1 VEQVYNDSGEMKI
14 GQYKATITDNG
25 TGSVYNE
32 VAALVL
38 SVKDGNGDDIQ
49 ITSSPFEIIGDGLG
63 GGAEQSE
70 SLATGLPIVYI
81 NTPNSVA
88 ITSKDDW
95 TSDVE
100 MKILDYSNG
109 KYTVDYEGTM
119 SMKGRG
125 NSTWTFPKKPYSLKL
140 DSKSKILGMKK
151 HKRWCLLANWCDRT
165 LMRNAV
171 SYEIARRTT
180 GMAWTPSGK
189 YVEVVLNGKHI
200 GNYWLCEQI
209 KVDGNRVD
217 ITELDTKATEGD
229 AITGGYI
236 FELDSYFDET
246 YKFKSSIYNL
256 PWQFKDPDEV
266 NDAQFAYVQDYVTK
280 METTLSDET
289 QFTNREFVKYMD
301 LNSFVDW
308 WFVYELSM
316 NAEPNHPKSSY
327 MNKDVDSKDGRIK
340 AGPVWDFDWGT
351 YRPSTTS
358 SYTIINSLYYKR
370 LFKDAEFKQLV
381 KSRWNEQKAQFQS
394 IADSYIDGLRES
406 LRASDKINNAMW
418 PIETSSVVT
427 YLVNGDEKMSWDEA
441 VDRLKNAYQT
451 KLNWL
456 DTQINAY

>member
-1 VEQVYNDSGEMKI
+1 
-14 GQYKATITDNG
+14 
-25 TGSVYNE
+25 
-32 VAALVL
+32 
-38 SVKDGNGDDIQ
+38 
-49 ITSSPFEIIGDGLG
+49 
-63 GGAEQSE
+63 
-70 SLATGLPIVYI
+70 
-81 NTPNSVA
+81 
-88 ITSKDDW
+88 
-95 TSDVE
+95 

-125 NSTWTFPKKPYSLKL
+125 NSTWSYPKKPYALKL

-151 HKRWCLLANWCDRT
+151 HKRWCLLANWMDRT

-236 FELDSYFDET
+236 FELDLYFDET

-280 METTLSDET
+280 METALSDET
-289 QFTNREFVKYMD
+289 QFANREFVKYMD

-316 NAEPNHPKSSY
+316 NSEPNHPKSSY

-351 YRPSTTS
+351 YTPSKTS
-358 SYTIINSLYYKR
+358 SYTIINTIYYKR

-418 PIETSSVVT
+418 PISST
-427 YLVNGDEKMSWDEA
+427 VNGDEKMSWDEA
-441 VDRLKNAYQT
+441 VDRLKNAYQA